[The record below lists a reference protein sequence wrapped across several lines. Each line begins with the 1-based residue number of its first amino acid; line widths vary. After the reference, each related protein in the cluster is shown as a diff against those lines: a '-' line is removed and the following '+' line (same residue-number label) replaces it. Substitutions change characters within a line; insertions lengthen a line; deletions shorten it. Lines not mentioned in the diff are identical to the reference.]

1 MKPLQLSDFTVDPE
15 NENVHYATFSNE
27 GFIIEVELVHEN
39 WDFNKVFELCTSVFE
54 NFDQL
59 DNKAKS
65 FLATIQVKII
75 NEQEEL
81 KKNNLVVIEEDFKEL
96 MTIAKIEI
104 YDQKIELDYIVS
116 VENFLIGAAML
127 AENGLDNP
135 KFTYVLIE
143 SEIEDIDE
151 NGNKTFKIIDKKF
164 YRLTEEKSENSASSS
179 NNFLQV
185 YNDKNFFERIVSFF
199 KGLFKY
205 I

>member
-15 NENVHYATFSNE
+15 NENIHYATFSNE

-65 FLATIQVKII
+65 FLTTIQVKII
-75 NEQEEL
+75 NEQDEL
-81 KKNNLVVIEEDFKEL
+81 KKNNLVVIEEDFKKL

-104 YDQKIELDYIVS
+104 YDQKIEFDYIVS

-164 YRLTEEKSENSASSS
+164 YRLTEEKSENSTSSS

-185 YNDKNFFERIVSFF
+185 YNNKNFFEQIVSFF
-199 KGLFKY
+199 KGLFK
-205 I
+205 

>member
-15 NENVHYATFSNE
+15 NENIHYATFSNE
-27 GFIIEVELVHEN
+27 GFIIEIELVHEN

-104 YDQKIELDYIVS
+104 YDQKIEFDYIVS

-164 YRLTEEKSENSASSS
+164 YRLTEEKSKNSTSSS

-199 KGLFKY
+199 KGLFK
-205 I
+205 

>member
-1 MKPLQLSDFTVDPE
+1 MKPLQLSDFIVDPE
-15 NENVHYATFSNE
+15 NENIHYATFSNE

-65 FLATIQVKII
+65 FLTTIQVKII
-75 NEQEEL
+75 NEQDEL
-81 KKNNLVVIEEDFKEL
+81 KKNNLVVIEEDFKKL

-104 YDQKIELDYIVS
+104 YDQKIEFDYIVS

-164 YRLTEEKSENSASSS
+164 YRLTEEKSKNSTSSS

-185 YNDKNFFERIVSFF
+185 YNNKNFFERIVSFF
-199 KGLFKY
+199 KGLFK
-205 I
+205 

>member
-1 MKPLQLSDFTVDPE
+1 MKPLQLSDFIVDPE
-15 NENVHYATFSNE
+15 NENIHYATFSNE

-65 FLATIQVKII
+65 FLTTIQVKII
-75 NEQEEL
+75 NEQDEL
-81 KKNNLVVIEEDFKEL
+81 KKNNLVVIEEDFKKL

-104 YDQKIELDYIVS
+104 YDQKIEFDYIVS

-143 SEIEDIDE
+143 SEIENIDE

-164 YRLTEEKSENSASSS
+164 YRLTEEKSKNSTSSS

-185 YNDKNFFERIVSFF
+185 YNNKNFFERIVSFF
-199 KGLFKY
+199 KGLFK
-205 I
+205 

>member
-15 NENVHYATFSNE
+15 NENIHYATFSNE

-59 DNKAKS
+59 DNKTKS
-65 FLATIQVKII
+65 FLTTIQVKII

-81 KKNNLVVIEEDFKEL
+81 KKNNLVVIEEDFKKL

-104 YDQKIELDYIVS
+104 YDQKIEFDYIVS

-164 YRLTEEKSENSASSS
+164 YRLTEEKSKNSTSSS

-185 YNDKNFFERIVSFF
+185 YNNKNFFERIVSFF
-199 KGLFKY
+199 KGLFK
-205 I
+205 

>member
-65 FLATIQVKII
+65 FLTTIQVKII

-81 KKNNLVVIEEDFKEL
+81 KKNNLVVIEEDFKKL

-104 YDQKIELDYIVS
+104 YDQKIEFDYIVS

-164 YRLTEEKSENSASSS
+164 YRLTEEKSKNSTSSS

-185 YNDKNFFERIVSFF
+185 YNNKNFFERIVLFF
-199 KGLFKY
+199 KGLFK
-205 I
+205 

>member
-15 NENVHYATFSNE
+15 NENIHYATFSNE
-27 GFIIEVELVHEN
+27 GFIIEIELVHEN

-65 FLATIQVKII
+65 FLTTIQVKII

-81 KKNNLVVIEEDFKEL
+81 KKNNLVVIEEDVKEL

-164 YRLTEEKSENSASSS
+164 YRLTEEKSENSTSSS

-185 YNDKNFFERIVSFF
+185 YNNKNFFERIVSFF
-199 KGLFKY
+199 KGLFK
-205 I
+205 

>member
-1 MKPLQLSDFTVDPE
+1 MKRLQLSDFIVDPE
-15 NENVHYATFSNE
+15 NENIHYATLSNE

-65 FLATIQVKII
+65 FLTTIQVKII

-81 KKNNLVVIEEDFKEL
+81 KKNNLVVIEEDFKKL

-104 YDQKIELDYIVS
+104 YDQKIEFDYIVS
-116 VENFLIGAAML
+116 VKNFLIGAAML

-164 YRLTEEKSENSASSS
+164 YRLTEEKSENSTSSS

-185 YNDKNFFERIVSFF
+185 YNNKNFFERIVSFF
-199 KGLFKY
+199 KGLFK
-205 I
+205 

>member
-65 FLATIQVKII
+65 FLTTIQVKII

-81 KKNNLVVIEEDFKEL
+81 KKNNLVVIEEDFEKL

-104 YDQKIELDYIVS
+104 YDQKIEFDYIVS

-199 KGLFKY
+199 KGLFK
-205 I
+205 

>member
-15 NENVHYATFSNE
+15 NENIHYATFSNE

-81 KKNNLVVIEEDFKEL
+81 KKNNLVVIEEDFKKL

-104 YDQKIELDYIVS
+104 YDQKIEFDYIVS

-164 YRLTEEKSENSASSS
+164 YRLTEEKSENSTSSS

-185 YNDKNFFERIVSFF
+185 YNNKNFFEQIVSFF
-199 KGLFKY
+199 KGLFK
-205 I
+205 

>member
-15 NENVHYATFSNE
+15 NENIHYTTFSNE

-81 KKNNLVVIEEDFKEL
+81 KKNNLVVIEEDFKKL

-104 YDQKIELDYIVS
+104 YDQKIEFDYIVS
-116 VENFLIGAAML
+116 VENFLIGAVML

-164 YRLTEEKSENSASSS
+164 YRLTEEKSENSTSSS

-185 YNDKNFFERIVSFF
+185 YNNKNFFERIVSFF
-199 KGLFKY
+199 KGLFK
-205 I
+205 

>member
-15 NENVHYATFSNE
+15 NENIHYATFSNE

-65 FLATIQVKII
+65 FLTTIQVKII
-75 NEQEEL
+75 NEQDEL
-81 KKNNLVVIEEDFKEL
+81 KKNNLVVIEEDFKKL

-104 YDQKIELDYIVS
+104 YDQKIEFDYIVS
-116 VENFLIGAAML
+116 VKNFLIGAAML

-199 KGLFKY
+199 KGLFK
-205 I
+205 

>member
-1 MKPLQLSDFTVDPE
+1 MKPLQLSDFIVDPE
-15 NENVHYATFSNE
+15 NENIHYATFSNE

-39 WDFNKVFELCTSVFE
+39 WDFNKVFELCTAVFE

-65 FLATIQVKII
+65 FLTTIQVKII
-75 NEQEEL
+75 NEQDEL
-81 KKNNLVVIEEDFKEL
+81 KKNNLVVIEEDFKKL

-104 YDQKIELDYIVS
+104 YDQKIEFDYIVS

-164 YRLTEEKSENSASSS
+164 YRLTEEKSENSTSSS

-185 YNDKNFFERIVSFF
+185 YNNKNFFEQIVSFF
-199 KGLFKY
+199 KGLFK
-205 I
+205 

>member
-27 GFIIEVELVHEN
+27 GFIIEVELVYEN

-65 FLATIQVKII
+65 FLTTIQVKII

-81 KKNNLVVIEEDFKEL
+81 KKNNLVVIEEDFKKL

-104 YDQKIELDYIVS
+104 YDQKIEFDYIVS

-164 YRLTEEKSENSASSS
+164 YRLTEEKSKNSTSSS

-185 YNDKNFFERIVSFF
+185 YNNKNFFERIVSFF
-199 KGLFKY
+199 KGLFK
-205 I
+205 

>member
-15 NENVHYATFSNE
+15 NENIHYATFSNK

-65 FLATIQVKII
+65 FLTTIQVKII

-199 KGLFKY
+199 KGLFK
-205 I
+205 

>member
-15 NENVHYATFSNE
+15 NENIHYATFSNE
-27 GFIIEVELVHEN
+27 GFIIEVKLVYEN

-65 FLATIQVKII
+65 FLTTIQVKII

-81 KKNNLVVIEEDFKEL
+81 KKNNLVVIEEDFKKL

-104 YDQKIELDYIVS
+104 YDQKIEFDYIVS
-116 VENFLIGAAML
+116 VKNFLIGAAML

-164 YRLTEEKSENSASSS
+164 YRLTEEKSKNSTSSS

-185 YNDKNFFERIVSFF
+185 YNNKNFFERIVSFF
-199 KGLFKY
+199 KGLFK
-205 I
+205 

>member
-1 MKPLQLSDFTVDPE
+1 MKPLQLSDFIVDPE
-15 NENVHYATFSNE
+15 NENIHYATFSNE

-65 FLATIQVKII
+65 FLTTIQVKII
-75 NEQEEL
+75 NEQDEL

-164 YRLTEEKSENSASSS
+164 YRLTEEKSENSTSSS

-185 YNDKNFFERIVSFF
+185 YNNKNFFERIVSFF
-199 KGLFKY
+199 KGLFK
-205 I
+205 

>member
-1 MKPLQLSDFTVDPE
+1 MKPLQLSDFIVDPE
-15 NENVHYATFSNE
+15 NENIHYATFSNE

-65 FLATIQVKII
+65 FLTTIQVKII
-75 NEQEEL
+75 NEQDEL

-199 KGLFKY
+199 KGLFK
-205 I
+205 

>member
-164 YRLTEEKSENSASSS
+164 YRLTEEKSKNSTSSS

-185 YNDKNFFERIVSFF
+185 YNNKNFFEQIVSFF
-199 KGLFKY
+199 KGLFK
-205 I
+205 

>member
-1 MKPLQLSDFTVDPE
+1 MKPLQLSDFIVDPE
-15 NENVHYATFSNE
+15 NENIHYATFSNE

-39 WDFNKVFELCTSVFE
+39 WDFNKVFELCTSVFK

-65 FLATIQVKII
+65 FLTTIQVKII
-75 NEQEEL
+75 NEQDEL
-81 KKNNLVVIEEDFKEL
+81 KKNNLVVIEEDFKKL

-104 YDQKIELDYIVS
+104 YDQKIEFDYIVS

-164 YRLTEEKSENSASSS
+164 YRLTEEKSENSTSSS

-185 YNDKNFFERIVSFF
+185 YNNKNFFEQIVSFF
-199 KGLFKY
+199 KGLFK
-205 I
+205 

>member
-15 NENVHYATFSNE
+15 NENIHYATFSNE

-54 NFDQL
+54 NCDQL

-65 FLATIQVKII
+65 FLTTIQVKII

-81 KKNNLVVIEEDFKEL
+81 KKNNLVVIEEDFKKL

-104 YDQKIELDYIVS
+104 YDQKIEFDYIVS

-164 YRLTEEKSENSASSS
+164 YRLTEEKSKNSTSSS

-185 YNDKNFFERIVSFF
+185 YNNKNFFERIVSFF
-199 KGLFKY
+199 KGLFK
-205 I
+205 

>member
-15 NENVHYATFSNE
+15 NENIHYATFSNE

-65 FLATIQVKII
+65 FLTTIQVKII
-75 NEQEEL
+75 NEQDEL
-81 KKNNLVVIEEDFKEL
+81 KKNNLVVIEEDFKKL

-104 YDQKIELDYIVS
+104 YDQKIEFDYIVS

-199 KGLFKY
+199 KGLFK
-205 I
+205 

>member
-15 NENVHYATFSNE
+15 NENIHYATFSNE

-65 FLATIQVKII
+65 FLTTIQVKII

-81 KKNNLVVIEEDFKEL
+81 KKNNLVVIEEDFKKL

-104 YDQKIELDYIVS
+104 YDQKIEFDYIVS
-116 VENFLIGAAML
+116 VENFLIRAAML

-199 KGLFKY
+199 KGLFK
-205 I
+205 

>member
-15 NENVHYATFSNE
+15 NENIHYATFSNE

-65 FLATIQVKII
+65 FLTTIQVKII

-81 KKNNLVVIEEDFKEL
+81 KKNNLVVIEEDFKKL

-104 YDQKIELDYIVS
+104 YDQKIEFDYIVS

-199 KGLFKY
+199 KGLFK
-205 I
+205 

>member
-1 MKPLQLSDFTVDPE
+1 MKPLQLSDFIVDPE
-15 NENVHYATFSNE
+15 NENIHYATFSNK

-199 KGLFKY
+199 KGLFK
-205 I
+205 

>member
-15 NENVHYATFSNE
+15 NENIHYATFSNE

-104 YDQKIELDYIVS
+104 YDQKIEFDYIVS

-164 YRLTEEKSENSASSS
+164 YRLTEEKSKNSTSSS

-185 YNDKNFFERIVSFF
+185 YNNKNFFERIVSFF
-199 KGLFKY
+199 KGLFK
-205 I
+205 

>member
-15 NENVHYATFSNE
+15 NENIHYATFSNK

-65 FLATIQVKII
+65 FLTTIQVKII
-75 NEQEEL
+75 NEQDEL
-81 KKNNLVVIEEDFKEL
+81 KKNNLVVIEEDFKKL

-104 YDQKIELDYIVS
+104 YDQKIEFDYIIS

-164 YRLTEEKSENSASSS
+164 YRLTEEKSKNSTSSS
-179 NNFLQV
+179 NNFLQI
-185 YNDKNFFERIVSFF
+185 YNNKNFFERIVSFF
-199 KGLFKY
+199 KGLFK
-205 I
+205 

>member
-81 KKNNLVVIEEDFKEL
+81 KKNNLVVIEEDFKKL

-164 YRLTEEKSENSASSS
+164 YRLTEEKSENSTSSS

-185 YNDKNFFERIVSFF
+185 YNNKNFFERIVSFF
-199 KGLFKY
+199 KGLFK
-205 I
+205 

>member
-15 NENVHYATFSNE
+15 NENIHYATFSNE

-65 FLATIQVKII
+65 FLTTIQVKII
-75 NEQEEL
+75 NEQDEL
-81 KKNNLVVIEEDFKEL
+81 KKNNLVVIEEDFKKL

-104 YDQKIELDYIVS
+104 YDQKIEFDYIVS

-164 YRLTEEKSENSASSS
+164 YRLTEEKSKNSTSSS

-199 KGLFKY
+199 KGLFK
-205 I
+205 

>member
-15 NENVHYATFSNE
+15 NENIHYATFSNE

-65 FLATIQVKII
+65 FLTTIQVKII
-75 NEQEEL
+75 NEQDEL
-81 KKNNLVVIEEDFKEL
+81 KKNNLVVIEEDFKKL

-104 YDQKIELDYIVS
+104 YDQKIEFDYIIS

-164 YRLTEEKSENSASSS
+164 YRLTEEKSKNSTSSS
-179 NNFLQV
+179 NNFLQI
-185 YNDKNFFERIVSFF
+185 YNNKNFFERIVSFF
-199 KGLFKY
+199 KGLFK
-205 I
+205 

>member
-15 NENVHYATFSNE
+15 NENIHYATFSNE

-185 YNDKNFFERIVSFF
+185 YNDKNSFERIVSFF
-199 KGLFKY
+199 KGLFK
-205 I
+205 

>member
-15 NENVHYATFSNE
+15 NENIHYATFSNK

-104 YDQKIELDYIVS
+104 YDQKIEFDYIVS

-143 SEIEDIDE
+143 SEIENIDE

-199 KGLFKY
+199 KGLFK
-205 I
+205 

>member
-15 NENVHYATFSNE
+15 NENIHYTTFSNE

-65 FLATIQVKII
+65 FLTTIQVKII
-75 NEQEEL
+75 NEKEEL
-81 KKNNLVVIEEDFKEL
+81 KKNNLVVIEEDFKKL

-104 YDQKIELDYIVS
+104 YDQKIEFDYIVS
-116 VENFLIGAAML
+116 VENFLIGAVML

-185 YNDKNFFERIVSFF
+185 YNDKNFCERIVSVF
-199 KGLFKY
+199 KGLFK
-205 I
+205 

>member
-15 NENVHYATFSNE
+15 NENIHYATFSNE

-81 KKNNLVVIEEDFKEL
+81 KKNNLVVIEEDFKKL

-104 YDQKIELDYIVS
+104 YDQKIEFDYIVS

-164 YRLTEEKSENSASSS
+164 YRLTEEKSENSTSSS

-185 YNDKNFFERIVSFF
+185 YNNKNFFERIVSFF
-199 KGLFKY
+199 KGLFK
-205 I
+205 

>member
-65 FLATIQVKII
+65 FLTTIQVKII
-75 NEQEEL
+75 NEQDEL

-164 YRLTEEKSENSASSS
+164 YRLTEEKSENSTSSS

-185 YNDKNFFERIVSFF
+185 YTDKNFFERIV
-199 KGLFKY
+199 
-205 I
+205 

>member
-15 NENVHYATFSNE
+15 NENIHYATFSNK

-164 YRLTEEKSENSASSS
+164 YRLTEEKSENSTSSS

-185 YNDKNFFERIVSFF
+185 YNNKNFFERIVLFF
-199 KGLFKY
+199 KGLFK
-205 I
+205 

>member
-15 NENVHYATFSNE
+15 NENIHYATFSNK
-27 GFIIEVELVHEN
+27 GFIIEVELVHED

-164 YRLTEEKSENSASSS
+164 YRLTEEKSKNSTSSS

-185 YNDKNFFERIVSFF
+185 YNNKNFFERIVSFF
-199 KGLFKY
+199 KGLFK
-205 I
+205 

>member
-65 FLATIQVKII
+65 FLTTIQVKII

-81 KKNNLVVIEEDFKEL
+81 KKNNLVVIEEDFKKL

-104 YDQKIELDYIVS
+104 YDQKIEFDYIVS

-164 YRLTEEKSENSASSS
+164 YRLTEEKSKNSTSSS

-185 YNDKNFFERIVSFF
+185 YNNKNFFEQIVSFF
-199 KGLFKY
+199 KGLFK
-205 I
+205 

>member
-1 MKPLQLSDFTVDPE
+1 MKPLQLSDFIVDPE
-15 NENVHYATFSNE
+15 NENIHYATFSNE

-65 FLATIQVKII
+65 FLTTIQVKII

-143 SEIEDIDE
+143 SEIENIDE

-164 YRLTEEKSENSASSS
+164 YRLTEEKSKNSTSSS

-199 KGLFKY
+199 KGLFK
-205 I
+205 